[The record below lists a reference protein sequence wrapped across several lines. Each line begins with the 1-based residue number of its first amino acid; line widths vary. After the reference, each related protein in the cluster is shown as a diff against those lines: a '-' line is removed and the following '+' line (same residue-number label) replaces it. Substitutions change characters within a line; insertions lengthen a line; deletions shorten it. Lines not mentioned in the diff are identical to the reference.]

1 MTSSVRKLKT
11 RAFWMKYINPMPIY
25 NNFTRSFRTGDFELY
40 IACLPK
46 ITNLF
51 LAFNHVNYARWLVKY
66 YDAIIKLPYKHVEV
80 YKDFK
85 NIWFGVKRTTNSF
98 SSTPMT

>member
-1 MTSSVRKLKT
+1 MTSSVRKVKT

-25 NNFTRSFRTGDFELY
+25 NNFTRSVR
-40 IACLPK
+40 
-46 ITNLF
+46 NLF
-51 LAFNHVNYARWLVKY
+51 FAFNHVNYARWLVKY